1 LFLYLGLFTWNIRT
15 GYVDALASYTG
26 LEFAKWVLAPGK
38 WAASRVSS
46 FWDRYVYFVG
56 LREENDSLR
65 AALVEASQELALLRE
80 RAAEADRLSR
90 ILTIRPPV
98 AWSRQGARVISHR
111 LGPNAALETV
121 LLDKG
126 ALDGLK
132 VNTPVAG
139 PDGIIGRLLRL
150 SPSAATVL
158 LVTDPNSR
166 IPVTSQK
173 NRTQG
178 ILKGEGA
185 SNEMV
190 VQYVALGAPL
200 EEGELLVTSGLE
212 DIFPKGL
219 PVARVT
225 EVGRRGSSLF
235 QTVYAEPLFDSKR
248 LEEVALLARIPEE
261 QNGGAAPRAD
271 GQADTPGKAESDPI
285 SHSPPPAVVPPDP
298 TGRAP
303 GLGAPRPAQAPGPER
318 KKPPRSSP

>member
-1 LFLYLGLFTWNIRT
+1 M
-15 GYVDALASYTG
+15 DALASYTG

-56 LREENDSLR
+56 VREENDSLR
-65 AALVEASQELALLRE
+65 ASLAEATQELGLLRE
-80 RAAEADRLSR
+80 KAAEAERLAR

-98 AWSRQGARVISHR
+98 GWSRQGARVISHR

-126 ALDGLK
+126 ALDGLE
-132 VNTPVAG
+132 VNTPVTG
-139 PDGIIGRLLRL
+139 PDGVIGRLLRL
-150 SPSAATVL
+150 SPTAATVL

-178 ILKGEGA
+178 IIKGEGA
-185 SNEMV
+185 NREMV

-212 DIFPKGL
+212 EIFPKGL

-225 EVGRRGSSLF
+225 EVGRKGPSLF
-235 QTVYAEPLFDSKR
+235 QTVYAEPLFDARR
-248 LEEVALLARIPEE
+248 LEEVALLAKNPQEGRVQAEPGPGGVAE
-261 QNGGAAPRAD
+261 QKEPVAD
-271 GQADTPGKAESDPI
+271 PV
-285 SHSPPPAVVPPDP
+285 SHSLSVKVAPPDP
-298 TGRAP
+298 SGRAP
-303 GLGAPRPAQAPGPER
+303 GLAPPRPAPAPGTER
-318 KKPPRSSP
+318 KKPPRSGP

>member
-1 LFLYLGLFTWNIRT
+1 M
-15 GYVDALASYTG
+15 ASYTG

-56 LREENDSLR
+56 VREENDSLR
-65 AALVEASQELALLRE
+65 ASLAEATQELVLLRE
-80 RAAEADRLSR
+80 KAAEAERLAR
-90 ILTIRPPV
+90 ILTIRPP
-98 AWSRQGARVISHR
+98 AGWSRQGARVISHR
-111 LGPNAALETV
+111 LGPNASLETV

-126 ALDGLK
+126 ALDGLE
-132 VNTPVAG
+132 VNTPVTG
-139 PDGIIGRLLRL
+139 PDGVIGRILRL
-150 SPSAATVL
+150 SPTAATVL

-178 ILKGEGA
+178 IIKGEGA
-185 SNEMV
+185 NREMV

-212 DIFPKGL
+212 EIFPKGL

-225 EVGRRGSSLF
+225 EVGRKGPSLF
-235 QTVYAEPLFDSKR
+235 QTVYAEPLFDARR
-248 LEEVALLARIPEE
+248 LEEVALLAKSAQEDRVQAEPGHGGVSG
-261 QNGGAAPRAD
+261 QNEP
-271 GQADTPGKAESDPI
+271 TPDPI
-285 SHSPPPAVVPPDP
+285 SHSPSTKVVPPDP
-298 TGRAP
+298 SGRAP
-303 GLGAPRPAQAPGPER
+303 GLEPPRPASAPGTAR

>member
-1 LFLYLGLFTWNIRT
+1 M
-15 GYVDALASYTG
+15 DALASYTG

-38 WAASRVSS
+38 WAASRVTS

-56 LREENDSLR
+56 VREENDSLR
-65 AALVEASQELALLRE
+65 AKLEEATRELALLRE
-80 RAAEADRLSR
+80 KAAEAERLAK

-98 AWSRQGARVISHR
+98 GWSRQGARVVSRR

-126 ALDGLK
+126 SLDGLT
-132 VNTPVAG
+132 VNTPVTGAEG
-139 PDGIIGRLLRL
+139 VIGRVLRL

-158 LVTDPNSR
+158 LITDPNSR

-178 ILKGEGA
+178 ILKGEGP
-185 SNEMV
+185 NREMV
-190 VQYVALGAPL
+190 VQYVSLGASL

-225 EVGRRGSSLF
+225 EVGRTGSSLF
-235 QTVYAEPLFDSKR
+235 QTVYAEPLFSPRR
-248 LEEVALLARIPEE
+248 LEEVALLAKNPEE
-261 QNGGAAPRAD
+261 QNGKTSGTEAGD
-271 GQADTPGKAESDPI
+271 MGGDVFGEL
-285 SHSPPPAVVPPDP
+285 PPPEPPVSHPAEP
-298 TGRAP
+298 TPSAGASRNGHTGAQKRAK
-303 GLGAPRPAQAPGPER
+303 PAGNGQ
-318 KKPPRSSP
+318 

>member
-1 LFLYLGLFTWNIRT
+1 
-15 GYVDALASYTG
+15 VDALASYTG

-38 WAASRVSS
+38 WAALRVSS

-65 AALVEASQELALLRE
+65 ATLAEASQELALLRE
-80 RAAEADRLSR
+80 RAAEAERLAR

-98 AWSRQGARVISHR
+98 GWSRQGARIVSHR

-126 ALDGLK
+126 ILDGLK
-132 VNTPVAG
+132 VNTPVTG
-139 PDGIIGRLLRL
+139 PDGVIGRILRL
-150 SPSAATVL
+150 SPTAATVL

-185 SNEMV
+185 NREMV
-190 VQYVALGAPL
+190 VQYVSLGAPL

-212 DIFPKGL
+212 EIFPKGL

-225 EVGRRGSSLF
+225 EVGRKGPSLF
-235 QTVYAEPLFDSKR
+235 QTVYAEPLFDARR
-248 LEEVALLARIPEE
+248 LEEVALLAKLTEE
-261 QNGGAAPRAD
+261 GHGPDPAVPSGAGGNQDQAA
-271 GQADTPGKAESDPI
+271 EMDPV
-285 SHSPPPAVVPPDP
+285 SHSPSTKVVPPDP
-298 TGRAP
+298 SGRAP
-303 GLGAPRPAQAPGPER
+303 GLEPPRPGVTPGAER
-318 KKPPRSSP
+318 KKPPRSGQ

>member
-65 AALVEASQELALLRE
+65 ATLAEATQELALLRE
-80 RAAEADRLSR
+80 RAAEADRLAR
-90 ILTIRPPV
+90 ILTIRPP
-98 AWSRQGARVISHR
+98 AGWSRQGARVISHR
-111 LGPNAALETV
+111 LGPNASLETV

-150 SPSAATVL
+150 SPTAATVL

-212 DIFPKGL
+212 EIFPKGL

-248 LEEVALLARIPEE
+248 LEEVALLAKIAEE
-261 QNGGAAPRAD
+261 QNGGPATRAE
-271 GQADTPGKAESDPI
+271 AESDPV
-285 SHSPPPAVVPPDP
+285 SHSLPPAVAPPDP

-303 GLGAPRPAQAPGPER
+303 GLGTTRPAQQAPAPER
-318 KKPPRSSP
+318 KKPPRSGP

>member
-1 LFLYLGLFTWNIRT
+1 M
-15 GYVDALASYTG
+15 DALASYTG

-65 AALVEASQELALLRE
+65 AALGEATQELALLRE
-80 RAAEADRLSR
+80 RAAEAERLAR
-90 ILTIRPPV
+90 ILTLHPPV
-98 AWSRQGARVISHR
+98 GWVRNAARVISHR

-126 ALDGLK
+126 AMDGLQ
-132 VNTPVAG
+132 VNTPVAA
-139 PDGIIGRLLRL
+139 PDGIIGRVLRV

-166 IPVTSQK
+166 IPVISQK

-185 SNEMV
+185 SREMV
-190 VQYVALGAPL
+190 VQYVSLGAQL

-212 DIFPKGL
+212 EIFPKGL

-235 QTVYAEPLFDSKR
+235 QTVYAEPLFDSR
-248 LEEVALLARIPEE
+248 RIEEVALLTKGEEGANGSGRAGAGADAANPAAAR
-261 QNGGAAPRAD
+261 
-271 GQADTPGKAESDPI
+271 AETDPI
-285 SHSPPPAVVPPDP
+285 SHSPPAAVVPPDP
-298 TGRAP
+298 SGRAP
-303 GLGAPRPAQAPGPER
+303 GLGPAQPAPAPGPER
-318 KKPPRSSP
+318 KKPARSGP